1 MANRKVVV
9 ALGGNAILSTNAS
22 AKAQQDALMETAKYL
37 VKFIEQ
43 GDELIISHGNGPQVG
58 NLLIQQQA
66 ADSEKTPAMPL
77 DTCVAMTEGSIG
89 YWLQN
94 AMGEVLKEKG
104 IDKDVVSLVTQ
115 VIVDEND
122 PSFKNPSK
130 PVGPFYTEEEANDQ
144 MKADSSV
151 TFKEDAGRGWRKVVA
166 SPKPIS
172 IKEARVI
179 QTLVEQG
186 VITISV
192 GGGGIPVVE
201 TATGL
206 EGKEAVID
214 KDFASEKLAEIIG
227 ADLLIVL
234 TGVDNVYVN
243 YQKPDQKKLETVG
256 VSEMKQYIA
265 ENQFAPGSML
275 PKVEAAI
282 AFVEARP
289 TGKAIITS
297 LENIENLLAS
307 EEGTIIVAD
316 EA

>member
-9 ALGGNAILSTNAS
+9 ALGGNAILSTDAS
-22 AKAQQDALMETAKYL
+22 AKAQQEALMETAKYL

-130 PVGPFYTEEEANDQ
+130 PVGPFYTEEEANEQ
-144 MKADSSV
+144 MKADSTV

-179 QTLVEQG
+179 ETLVEQG
-186 VITISV
+186 VITVSV

-206 EGKEAVID
+206 EGREAVID
-214 KDFASEKLAEIIG
+214 KDFASEKLAEIID

-243 YQKPDQKKLETVG
+243 YQKPDQKKLETVS
-256 VSEMKQYIA
+256 VAEMKQYID

-282 AFVEARP
+282 AFVEAKP
-289 TGKAIITS
+289 KAKAIITS

-316 EA
+316 N

>member
-1 MANRKVVV
+1 MAKRKVVV
-9 ALGGNAILSTNAS
+9 ALGGNAILSTDAS
-22 AKAQQDALMETAKYL
+22 AKAQQEALMETAKYL

-130 PVGPFYTEEEANDQ
+130 PVGPFYTEEEAKEQ
-144 MKADSSV
+144 MNADSTV
-151 TFKEDAGRGWRKVVA
+151 KFKEDAGRGWRKVVA

-179 QTLVEQG
+179 ETLVDQG
-186 VITISV
+186 VITVSV

-206 EGKEAVID
+206 EGREAVID
-214 KDFASEKLAEIIG
+214 KDFASEKLAEIID

-243 YQKPDQKKLETVG
+243 YQKPDQKKLETVT
-256 VSEMKQYIA
+256 VSEMKQYID
-265 ENQFAPGSML
+265 EKQFAPGSML

-282 AFVEARP
+282 AFVEAKP
-289 TGKAIITS
+289 NAKAIITS

-316 EA
+316 

>member
-9 ALGGNAILSTNAS
+9 ALGGNAILSTDAS

-214 KDFASEKLAEIIG
+214 KDFASEKLAEIIE

-243 YQKPDQKKLETVG
+243 YQKPDQKKLETVD

>member
-1 MANRKVVV
+1 MAKRKVVV
-9 ALGGNAILSTNAS
+9 ALGGNAILSTDAS
-22 AKAQQDALMETAKYL
+22 AKAQQEALMETAKYL

-130 PVGPFYTEEEANDQ
+130 PVGPFYTEEEAKEQMND
-144 MKADSSV
+144 DSTV

-179 QTLVEQG
+179 ETLVDQG
-186 VITISV
+186 VITVSV

-206 EGKEAVID
+206 EGREAVID
-214 KDFASEKLAEIIG
+214 KDFASEKLAEIID

-243 YQKPDQKKLETVG
+243 YQKPDQKKLETVT
-256 VSEMKQYIA
+256 VSEMKQYID
-265 ENQFAPGSML
+265 EKQFAPGSML

-282 AFVEARP
+282 AFVEAKP
-289 TGKAIITS
+289 NAKAIITS

-316 EA
+316 

>member
-9 ALGGNAILSTNAS
+9 ALGGNAILSTDAS
-22 AKAQQDALMETAKYL
+22 AKAQQEALMETAKYL

-130 PVGPFYTEEEANDQ
+130 PVGPFYTEEEADEQ
-144 MKADSSV
+144 MKADSTV

-179 QTLVEQG
+179 ETLVEQG

-206 EGKEAVID
+206 EGREAVID
-214 KDFASEKLAEIIG
+214 KDFASEKLAEIID

-243 YQKPDQKKLETVG
+243 YQKPDQKKLETVS
-256 VSEMKQYIA
+256 VSEMKQYID

-282 AFVEARP
+282 AFVEAKP
-289 TGKAIITS
+289 KAKAIITS

-316 EA
+316 N

>member
-9 ALGGNAILSTNAS
+9 ALGGNAILSTDAS

-130 PVGPFYTEEEANDQ
+130 PVGPFYTEEEAKDQ
-144 MKADSSV
+144 MASDSST

-179 QTLVEQG
+179 KTLVEQG
-186 VITISV
+186 VITVSV

-206 EGKEAVID
+206 EGREAVID
-214 KDFASEKLAEIIG
+214 KDFASEKLAEIID

-243 YQKPDQKKLETVG
+243 YQKPDQKKLETVT
-256 VSEMKQYIA
+256 VSEMKQYID

-282 AFVEARP
+282 AFVEAKP
-289 TGKAIITS
+289 NAKAIVTS

-316 EA
+316 R

>member
-9 ALGGNAILSTNAS
+9 ALGGNAILSTDAS
-22 AKAQQDALMETAKYL
+22 AKAQQEALMETAKYL

-130 PVGPFYTEEEANDQ
+130 PVGPFYTEEEANEQ
-144 MKADSSV
+144 MKADSTV

-179 QTLVEQG
+179 ETLVEQG
-186 VITISV
+186 VITVSV

-206 EGKEAVID
+206 EGREAVID
-214 KDFASEKLAEIIG
+214 KDFASEKLAEIID

-243 YQKPDQKKLETVG
+243 YQKPDQKKLETVS
-256 VSEMKQYIA
+256 VSEMKQYID

-282 AFVEARP
+282 TFVEAKP
-289 TGKAIITS
+289 KAKAIITS

-316 EA
+316 N

>member
-9 ALGGNAILSTNAS
+9 ALGGNAILSTDAS

-66 ADSEKTPAMPL
+66 SDSEKTPAMPL

-130 PVGPFYTEEEANDQ
+130 PVGPFYTEEEANEQ

-214 KDFASEKLAEIIG
+214 KDFASEKLAEIIE

-243 YQKPDQKKLETVG
+243 YQKPDQKKLETVD

>member
-9 ALGGNAILSTNAS
+9 ALGGNAILSTDAS
-22 AKAQQDALMETAKYL
+22 AKAQQEALMETAKYL

-130 PVGPFYTEEEANDQ
+130 PVGPFYTEEEANEQ
-144 MKADSSV
+144 MKADSTV

-179 QTLVEQG
+179 ETLVEQG
-186 VITISV
+186 VITVSV

-206 EGKEAVID
+206 EGREAVID
-214 KDFASEKLAEIIG
+214 KDFASEKLAEIID

-243 YQKPDQKKLETVG
+243 YQKPDQKKLETVS
-256 VSEMKQYIA
+256 VSEMKQYID

-282 AFVEARP
+282 AFVEAKP
-289 TGKAIITS
+289 KAKAIITS

-316 EA
+316 N

>member
-1 MANRKVVV
+1 MAKRKVVV
-9 ALGGNAILSTNAS
+9 ALGGNAILSTDAS
-22 AKAQQDALMETAKYL
+22 AKAQQEALMETAKYL

-130 PVGPFYTEEEANDQ
+130 PVGPFYTEEEAKEQ
-144 MKADSSV
+144 MAADSNV

-179 QTLVEQG
+179 ETLVDQG
-186 VITISV
+186 VITVSV

-214 KDFASEKLAEIIG
+214 KDFASEKLAEIID

-243 YQKPDQKKLETVG
+243 YQKPDQKKLETVT
-256 VSEMKQYIA
+256 VSEMKQYID
-265 ENQFAPGSML
+265 EDQFAPGSML

-282 AFVEARP
+282 AFVEAKP
-289 TGKAIITS
+289 KAKAIITS

-316 EA
+316 

>member
-1 MANRKVVV
+1 MAKRKVVV
-9 ALGGNAILSTNAS
+9 ALGGNAILSTDAS
-22 AKAQQDALMETAKYL
+22 AKAQQEALMETAKYL

-130 PVGPFYTEEEANDQ
+130 PV
-144 MKADSSV
+144 
-151 TFKEDAGRGWRKVVA
+151 
-166 SPKPIS
+166 
-172 IKEARVI
+172 
-179 QTLVEQG
+179 
-186 VITISV
+186 
-192 GGGGIPVVE
+192 VE
-201 TATGL
+201 TDTGL
-206 EGKEAVID
+206 EGREAVID
-214 KDFASEKLAEIIG
+214 KDFASEKLAEIID

-243 YQKPDQKKLETVG
+243 YQKPDQKKLETVT
-256 VSEMKQYIA
+256 VSEMKQYID
-265 ENQFAPGSML
+265 EKQFAPGSML

-282 AFVEARP
+282 AFVEAKP
-289 TGKAIITS
+289 NAKAIITS

-316 EA
+316 

>member
-9 ALGGNAILSTNAS
+9 ALGGNAILSTDAS
-22 AKAQQDALMETAKYL
+22 AKAQQEALMETAKYL

-130 PVGPFYTEEEANDQ
+130 PVGPFYTEEEANEQ
-144 MKADSSV
+144 MKADSTV

-179 QTLVEQG
+179 ETLVEQG
-186 VITISV
+186 VITVSV

-206 EGKEAVID
+206 EGREAVID
-214 KDFASEKLAEIIG
+214 KDFASEKLAEIID

-243 YQKPDQKKLETVG
+243 YQKPDQKKLETVS
-256 VSEMKQYIA
+256 VSEMKQYIH

-282 AFVEARP
+282 AFVEAKP
-289 TGKAIITS
+289 KAKAIITS

-316 EA
+316 N

>member
-9 ALGGNAILSTNAS
+9 ALGGNAILSTDAS
-22 AKAQQDALMETAKYL
+22 AKAQQEALMETAKYL

-94 AMGEVLKEKG
+94 AMGEVLKEKD

-130 PVGPFYTEEEANDQ
+130 PVGPFYTEEEANEQ
-144 MKADSSV
+144 MKADSTV

-179 QTLVEQG
+179 ETLVEQG

-206 EGKEAVID
+206 EGREAVID
-214 KDFASEKLAEIIG
+214 KDFASEKLAEIID

-243 YQKPDQKKLETVG
+243 YQKPDQKKLETVS
-256 VSEMKQYIA
+256 VSEMKQYID

-282 AFVEARP
+282 AFVEAKP
-289 TGKAIITS
+289 KAKAIITS

-316 EA
+316 N

>member
-9 ALGGNAILSTNAS
+9 ALGGNAILSTDAS
-22 AKAQQDALMETAKYL
+22 AKAQQEALMETAKYL

-130 PVGPFYTEEEANDQ
+130 PVGPFYTEEEANEQ
-144 MKADSSV
+144 MKADSTV

-179 QTLVEQG
+179 EMLVEQG
-186 VITISV
+186 VITVSV

-206 EGKEAVID
+206 EGREAVID
-214 KDFASEKLAEIIG
+214 KDFASEKLAEIID

-243 YQKPDQKKLETVG
+243 YQKPDQKKLETVS
-256 VSEMKQYIA
+256 VSEMKQYID

-282 AFVEARP
+282 AFVEAKP
-289 TGKAIITS
+289 KAKAIITS

-316 EA
+316 N

>member
-9 ALGGNAILSTNAS
+9 ALGGNAILSTDAS
-22 AKAQQDALMETAKYL
+22 AKAQQEALMETAKYL

-130 PVGPFYTEEEANDQ
+130 PVGPFYTEEEANEQ
-144 MKADSSV
+144 MKADSTV

-179 QTLVEQG
+179 ETLVEQG
-186 VITISV
+186 VITVSV

-201 TATGL
+201 MATGL
-206 EGKEAVID
+206 EGREAVID
-214 KDFASEKLAEIIG
+214 KDFASEKLAEIID

-243 YQKPDQKKLETVG
+243 YQKPDQKKLETVS
-256 VSEMKQYIA
+256 VSEMKQYID

-282 AFVEARP
+282 AFVEAKP
-289 TGKAIITS
+289 KAKAIITS

-316 EA
+316 N